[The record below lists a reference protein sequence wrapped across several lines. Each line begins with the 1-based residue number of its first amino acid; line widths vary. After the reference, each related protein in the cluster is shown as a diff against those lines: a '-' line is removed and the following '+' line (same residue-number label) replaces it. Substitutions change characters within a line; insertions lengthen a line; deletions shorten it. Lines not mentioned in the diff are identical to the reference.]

1 MGHRTFARADD
12 DGGEL
17 RAKYLALFSLLSTA
31 DASWITDLNP
41 GQSAFEN
48 LDPLRRPHRMI
59 DGEYVPNTN
68 KNADKYRRALPDE
81 VAPCV
86 HTRNDILSSQN
97 TIHPFD
103 DRVFSIAELMQ
114 WTVLRTF
121 DGQPW
126 MMQASDPFQKTVD
139 DSGTNHTHGLG

>member
-1 MGHRTFARADD
+1 MR
-12 DGGEL
+12 
-17 RAKYLALFSLLSTA
+17 
-31 DASWITDLNP
+31 SWITDLNP

-103 DRVFSIAELMQ
+103 DRVFSIAELMCMLTVPTDFR
-114 WTVLRTF
+114 WTTLDDAGLRSLSKNSGRLWNEPYARSWVSVF
-121 DGQPW
+121 QPPLFAALPSK
-126 MMQASDPFQKTVD
+126 Q
-139 DSGTNHTHGLG
+139 SGL